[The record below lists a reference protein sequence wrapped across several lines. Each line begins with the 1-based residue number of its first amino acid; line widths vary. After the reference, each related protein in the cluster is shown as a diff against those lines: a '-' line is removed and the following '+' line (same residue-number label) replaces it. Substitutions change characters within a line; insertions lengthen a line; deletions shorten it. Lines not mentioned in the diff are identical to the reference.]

1 MLIFD
6 NFLFASFI
14 PQILM
19 FLGVISCFTA
29 PYLSSGKASEVE
41 SDSKS
46 IAITTNKNTSASE
59 KVCHFTEY
67 HKQTDAQIDDKSS
80 LNFLSTFH
88 LKIELPH
95 TVFSYFHISYSSLF
109 NRPPPFSSLA

>member
-29 PYLSSGKASEVE
+29 PYLSSGNASEVE
-41 SDSKS
+41 YDSKNDT
-46 IAITTNKNTSASE
+46 ITINSNTSASE
-59 KVCHFTEY
+59 KVYYLSEY
-67 HKQTDAQIDDKSS
+67 HKQTDVQIDDKHSV
-80 LNFLSTFH
+80 NFLYTYQ
-88 LKIELPH
+88 LKIDLPH
-95 TVFSYFHISYSSLF
+95 PFFSYFHISYSALF
-109 NRPPPFSSLA
+109 NRPPPSIDLA